1 MCGSA
6 YDYKDETLVGPV
18 VRPRRVLR
26 GSRNSGYPRAA
37 PTPSA
42 SRHAIRRR
50 RTGWTGSACMRP
62 PVPNR
67 DRPSRPSRMM
77 RIGTSVA
84 RRMPTGTPTSQPDPG
99 SGATDRPV
107 DRDAGVRFRT
117 PEPPAVVPF
126 GTGGEP
132 QLSHLRHLKPSP
144 VPPSR
149 SLMCGYELIYNQEA
163 WWIGS
168 SVSRGIH
175 RDMIPR
181 DPASRPVG
189 PAPPRWWGM

>member
-1 MCGSA
+1 MATGATAPGGRFVAGNPDLLTDYGSA
-6 YDYKDETLVGPV
+6 YSYKDETLVGPV

-26 GSRNSGYPRAA
+26 GSRNSGFPRAA

-99 SGATDRPV
+99 SGATDWPL
-107 DRDAGVRFRT
+107 DRDAGVSFET
-117 PEPPAVVPF
+117 PESPAAVRVWTP
-126 GTGGEP
+126 ERP
-132 QLSHLRHLKPSP
+132 QLTHLCQLKPSP
-144 VPPSR
+144 APPSR
-149 SLMCGYELIYNQEA
+149 SLMCG
-163 WWIGS
+163 S
-168 SVSRGIH
+168 
-175 RDMIPR
+175 D
-181 DPASRPVG
+181 
-189 PAPPRWWGM
+189 

>member
-1 MCGSA
+1 MATGATAPGGRFVAGNPDLLTDYGSA
-6 YDYKDETLVGPV
+6 YSYKDETLVGPV

-26 GSRNSGYPRAA
+26 DSRNSGYPRAA

-84 RRMPTGTPTSQPDPG
+84 RRTLTNTRIIRPTPG
-99 SGATDRPV
+99 RGATDQPV
-107 DRDAGVRFRT
+107 DRDRGVRDWT
-117 PEPPAVVPF
+117 PERS
-126 GTGGEP
+126 
-132 QLSHLRHLKPSP
+132 QLSHLRPLN
-144 VPPSR
+144 PSR
-149 SLMCGYELIYNQEA
+149 VSSSRSIMCDSDSIYTWEMGLGWTFQSGEQSA
-163 WWIGS
+163 
-168 SVSRGIH
+168 R
-175 RDMIPR
+175 
-181 DPASRPVG
+181 
-189 PAPPRWWGM
+189 